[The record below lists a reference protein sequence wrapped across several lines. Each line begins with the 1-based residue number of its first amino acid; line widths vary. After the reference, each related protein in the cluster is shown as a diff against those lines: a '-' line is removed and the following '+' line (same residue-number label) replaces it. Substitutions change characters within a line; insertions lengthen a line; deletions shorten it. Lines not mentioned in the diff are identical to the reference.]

1 MVFQFCSI
9 LWLSGSGDELCAPL
23 PTLFQERLFTHPLL
37 ALLHF
42 QPLFTESSCRDQHL
56 APAPFSRAYSTP
68 PPLLCVSVHFLVYSV
83 FTFDFFA
90 GGAVYPGSRAGL
102 SQGLLGKYHVTLCA
116 FLFICQIS
124 PNLVWSWH
132 LVARE
137 PSCFLSVMW
146 YGEALYRLGFRVS
159 KFWFSLVFYFCQVW
173 LQCLSKILGLW
184 SSRCLLLHCSGILD
198 PSVFLINAFLAF
210 FCWNSPLVM
219 IHYCL
224 NPMCICL

>member
-1 MVFQFCSI
+1 MSFVHRYLLYFRSGYSPTRCWPFCIS
-9 LWLSGSGDELCAPL
+9 SLCLLKVHVEISTLPL
-23 PTLFQERLFTHPLL
+23 PPSPALTALHPL
-37 ALLHF
+37 
-42 QPLFTESSCRDQHL
+42 C
-56 APAPFSRAYSTP
+56 
-68 PPLLCVSVHFLVYSV
+68 CVLV
-83 FTFDFFA
+83 FTSLFIQFLLLIFLR